1 MEAWT
6 RSETWQDGRPALW
19 VDGKTAYVT
28 DPATKKPGLRCPV
41 EPGSTEGADER
52 A

>member
-6 RSETWQDGRPALW
+6 ESETWQDERPALW

-28 DPATKKPGLRCPV
+28 DPATKKLIAVSLSNRQHPR
-41 EPGSTEGADER
+41 S
-52 A
+52 